1 MAYNDIINRTDADAL
16 IPEEVSREIIQDIP
30 TRSAVMSL
38 GRRMPNL
45 SRAQQR
51 IPVLDV
57 LPHTYFLNGD
67 TDLKQTTDQAWADK
81 FFDVAE
87 LACIVPIPEAVLDD
101 ADYDIWA
108 QVKPRIVESM
118 GQAFDAAVLVGTNA
132 PTAWPD
138 DLLTAAAAASQ
149 TLDYSTHIATPGND
163 MYSALLG
170 ESGIISLIE
179 ADGFMATGHI
189 AVMSMRGK
197 LRDARDGV
205 GQPLFKRS
213 MTNGQ
218 NMQDATRYD
227 LDGAPI
233 YFLDNNAVSAATAL
247 MFAGQW
253 DQLLWAVRQDITY
266 KVLTEAVIT
275 DGSGNIVYNL
285 AQQDMI
291 ALRAVMRLAWQ
302 VPNPV
307 KLMNETEA
315 TRYPFSVLVP

>member
-1 MAYNDIINRTDADAL
+1 MAYNDIINRTDAEAL
-16 IPEEVSREIIQDIP
+16 IPEEVSNQIFQDIP
-30 TRSAVMSL
+30 TKSAVMQL
-38 GRRMPNL
+38 GRRLPNM
-45 SRAQQR
+45 SRKQTR
-51 IPVLDV
+51 IKVLDA
-57 LPHTYFLNGD
+57 LPHAYFVDGD
-67 TDLKQTTDQAWADK
+67 TGHKQTTDQAWANK
-81 FFDVAE
+81 YLKAE
-87 LACIVPIPEAVLDD
+87 EIACIVPIPEAVLDD
-101 ADYDIWA
+101 AEYDIWGE
-108 QVKPRIVESM
+108 VRPRIAE
-118 GQAFDAAVLVGTNA
+118 AIAAKFDAAVLVGTEA
-132 PTAWPD
+132 PADWPD

-149 TLDYSTHIATPGND
+149 TLDYSTHIATAGND

-170 ESGIISLIE
+170 VDGLISLIE
-179 ADGFMATGHI
+179 ADGFMATGHV

-218 NMQDATRYD
+218 NMQEATRYD

-233 YFLDNNAVSAATAL
+233 FFLDNNAVSAATAL
-247 MFAGQW
+247 MFTGQW
-253 DQLLWAVRQDITY
+253 GQLVWAMRQDITY

-285 AQQDMI
+285 AQQDMV
-291 ALRAVMRLAWQ
+291 ALRAVVRLAWQ